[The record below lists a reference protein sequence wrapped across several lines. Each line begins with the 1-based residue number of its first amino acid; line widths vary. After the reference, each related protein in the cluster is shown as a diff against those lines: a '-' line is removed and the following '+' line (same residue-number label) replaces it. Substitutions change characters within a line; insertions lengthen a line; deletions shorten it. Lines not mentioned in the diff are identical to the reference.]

1 MKTQA
6 VAQGP
11 GVRAGSTQEN
21 PAARHAPREGVAR
34 ARSARR
40 RPSSLRLQHP
50 IPRRLYV
57 LLSVLGFVLPLLV
70 WELLSRSGMIDALF
84 LPTPWAVLQQ
94 AWQWGHTSLAK
105 DTWASIFRV
114 TSGFVLAAGLG
125 VPLGVFIGSF
135 KAVEGFFQPINDF
148 VRYMPAAAFIPL
160 MILWVGIGEGSK
172 IAIIFI
178 GVFFQ
183 IVVMVADV
191 VRRVPR
197 SWLEAAY
204 TMGSTRGE
212 ALSLVIWRGS
222 LPPLIDILRVN
233 MGWAWTYLVVAEM
246 VAANKGLGY
255 SILQAQRFMDTS
267 TIFAGILIIGVIGL
281 LFDLFFRQLHKRL
294 FPWLH

>member
-1 MKTQA
+1 MKSQA
-6 VAQGP
+6 IAQGP
-11 GVRAGSTQEN
+11 AAHAGPDT
-21 PAARHAPREGVAR
+21 PR
-34 ARSARR
+34 ARDRAVKSATARPAVRR
-40 RPSSLRLQHP
+40 RPLLRLQQS
-50 IPRRLYV
+50 IPRKVYV
-57 LLSVLGFVLPLLV
+57 TLSILGFVLPLV
-70 WELLSRSGMIDALF
+70 AWELLSRSGLIDTMF
-84 LPTPWAVLQQ
+84 LPTPGDVIEQGWTWA
-94 AWQWGHTSLAK
+94 HSSLAQ
-105 DTWASIFRV
+105 DTWASIVRV
-114 TSGFVLAAGLG
+114 VSGFVLAACLG

-183 IVVMVADV
+183 IIVMVADV
-191 VRRVPR
+191 VRQVPG
-197 SWLEAAY
+197 SWLEASY
-204 TMGSTRGE
+204 TLGATRGE
-212 ALSLVIWRGS
+212 ALRLVIWRGS
-222 LPPLIDILRVN
+222 LPPLINILRVN

-255 SILQAQRFMDTS
+255 AILQAQRFMNTS

-281 LFDLFFRQLHKRL
+281 LFDLFFRQLHRRL

>member
-1 MKTQA
+1 MKSQA
-6 VAQGP
+6 VAEGP
-11 GVRAGSTQEN
+11 TMHAGTDKS
-21 PAARHAPREGVAR
+21 R
-34 ARSARR
+34 ARDRAVKSVGAGRAVRR
-40 RPSSLRLQHP
+40 RPWLRLQQP
-50 IPRRLYV
+50 IPRKWYV
-57 LLSVLGFVLPLLV
+57 TLSILGFVLPLVV
-70 WELLSRSGMIDALF
+70 WELLSRSGLIDTLF
-84 LPTPWAVLQQ
+84 LPTPAAVIEQ
-94 AWQWGHTSLAK
+94 AWAWAHSSLAQ

-114 TSGFVLAAGLG
+114 TSGFVLAACLG

-183 IVVMVADV
+183 IIVMVADV
-191 VRRVPR
+191 VRQVPG
-197 SWLEAAY
+197 SWLEASY
-204 TMGSTRGE
+204 TLGATRGE
-212 ALSLVIWRGS
+212 ALRLVIWRGS
-222 LPPLIDILRVN
+222 LPSLINILRVN

-255 SILQAQRFMDTS
+255 SILQAQRFMNTS

-281 LFDLFFRQLHKRL
+281 LFDLFFRQLHRRL